1 LKDSRGIRREQTTSY
16 EGYLPEAGVEPR
28 GMAGVRRILP
38 AETNGQDNGEAS
50 TFNLLEKILSSD
62 NMNAAY
68 KQVVRN
74 KGSHGI
80 DGMKV
85 DELLPYLKE
94 KGNNLIG
101 RMSQVIGNSHGSR
114 QDDSAGHCP
123 GSNTHI

>member
-1 LKDSRGIRREQTTSY
+1 
-16 EGYLPEAGVEPR
+16 
-28 GMAGVRRILP
+28 MAGVRRILP

-80 DGMKV
+80 DGIKV

-94 KGNNLIG
+94 NGNNLIEELK
-101 RMSQVIGNSHGSR
+101 
-114 QDDSAGHCP
+114 AGTYRP
-123 GSNTHI
+123 KPVRRVEIPKPDG